1 MVGDR
6 EEAKRGCGLGRNS
19 RLRAHNMTDLSGFPN
34 FSKFRWNAIM
44 LPWTNASHGNDF
56 RRLVIPFFRCSKIL
70 GEPGKQEILQQ
81 MFRKFEISNSL
92 PNRYLAISSSCVGN

>member
-6 EEAKRGCGLGRNS
+6 EEAKRGCGLERNS

-56 RRLVIPFFRCSKIL
+56 TRLVSK
-70 GEPGKQEILQQ
+70 K
-81 MFRKFEISNSL
+81 
-92 PNRYLAISSSCVGN
+92 V